1 MFLDKHFKENK
12 DKGSLYGAICS
23 IQPLIQLNIFVAS
36 QRAYCDLPGLHRRML
51 YPFKV
56 TPGCIPVFPPGED
69 HGKKLQL
76 SHHPSLGSLC
86 WGCCSNPDLKHAE
99 RIFYS
104 WVSHSAL
111 VLDPVS
117 CYNTSGGIADT
128 AWGDTHSSQHSKE
141 HGVKST
147 QRKSCLLSHTSPLPP
162 ISLSNNSDVL
172 ALPDKNWSLK
182 LKCHLLVKKL
192 SYVFHSWERTHL
204 CL

>member
-1 MFLDKHFKENK
+1 MRRIQNCDGPDPSALLSADKHHAPAITPVSSSWGCVVWNLQHSTGSSGAMPDWQIHCSECNTIWSGACWTSHKSSDLMFLDKHFKENK

-51 YPFKV
+51 YPCKV
-56 TPGCIPVFPPGED
+56 TLCCIPVFHPEED

-104 WVSHSAL
+104 
-111 VLDPVS
+111 
-117 CYNTSGGIADT
+117 
-128 AWGDTHSSQHSKE
+128 
-141 HGVKST
+141 
-147 QRKSCLLSHTSPLPP
+147 
-162 ISLSNNSDVL
+162 
-172 ALPDKNWSLK
+172 
-182 LKCHLLVKKL
+182 
-192 SYVFHSWERTHL
+192 
-204 CL
+204 